1 MPPVQSHATKNAE
14 SLFFT
19 GAGIDG
25 AINVT
30 SGTVLLN
37 VPVNGGTGARNG
49 LSRDDGKIFAGVRMF
64 VGYWSVQVYRRHNIP
79 GATFTHSIWF
89 SQDYT
94 GDLVANNCAVSP
106 DGSRLAVAYCS
117 SQLTGAIGVDIYDL
131 SQESHPRIARVQ
143 PFAQAPALAY
153 VTNMAFADNGTVV
166 CTATQSTGNPE
177 VFALRQSGATWSV
190 SFQSEAANAALG
202 LNVESSGRACMAFY
216 QPASGN
222 LPSSAEV
229 LLLDTTARNLELR
242 SVPHAGNSADLR
254 LYATPGSRAQV
265 LLSTYLAPNP
275 ITFNNIGTLYV
286 GTSGLIRV
294 PAGIVPA
301 SGYLDMAFPMP
312 AQPGQTRY
320 LQSFATN
327 PRQLGSSALQ
337 VTTVP

>member
-1 MPPVQSHATKNAE
+1 MA
-14 SLFFT
+14 
-19 GAGIDG
+19 
-25 AINVT
+25 
-30 SGTVLLN
+30 
-37 VPVNGGTGARNG
+37 
-49 LSRDDGKIFAGVRMF
+49 
-64 VGYWSVQVYRRHNIP
+64 
-79 GATFTHSIWF
+79 
-89 SQDYT
+89 
-94 GDLVANNCAVSP
+94 
-106 DGSRLAVAYCS
+106 
-117 SQLTGAIGVDIYDL
+117 QLTLYD
-131 SQESHPRIARVQ
+131 
-143 PFAQAPALAY
+143 
-153 VTNMAFADNGTVV
+153 
-166 CTATQSTGNPE
+166 
-177 VFALRQSGATWSV
+177 
-190 SFQSEAANAALG
+190 
-202 LNVESSGRACMAFY
+202 
-216 QPASGN
+216 AS
-222 LPSSAEV
+222 
-229 LLLDTTARNLELR
+229 ARNLELR